1 MNGIV
6 SGGWEFVWA
15 AYAVSA
21 VVLVGYCAHVINE
34 FYRGFFKARVSAERG
49 TKGIGL

>member
-1 MNGIV
+1 MNGVV

-21 VVLVGYCAHVINE
+21 VVLVAYCTHVIN
-34 FYRGFFKARVSAERG
+34 GFFKARVSQERG
-49 TKGIGL
+49 AKGIGL

>member
-6 SGGWEFVWA
+6 NGGWEFVWA

-21 VVLVGYCAHVINE
+21 VVLVGYCAHVID
-34 FYRGFFKARVSAERG
+34 GFFKKQHAVISSEG
-49 TKGIGL
+49 VISNQ